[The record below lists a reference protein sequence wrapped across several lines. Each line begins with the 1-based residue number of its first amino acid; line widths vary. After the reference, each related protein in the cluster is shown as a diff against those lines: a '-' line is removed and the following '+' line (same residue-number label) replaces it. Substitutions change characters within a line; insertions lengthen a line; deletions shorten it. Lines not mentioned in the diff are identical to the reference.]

1 MNIPFAE
8 DRSCAGWPMRAQV
21 EFISPNWPIA
31 NIWCISPSEN
41 PSRFMRSYRMRLSI
55 IGLGIMGERLM
66 RAALNHPGTEVVA
79 VWDPAPNAVARLAAI
94 TPHIPMSTSATQAIG
109 AGQAVYVA
117 SPPASHIAHGRAVLE
132 AGRSLFLE
140 KPLASDLVVARA
152 FVAEARGQRA
162 AVNFPMA
169 SSPATAQLRAWLP
182 DIGAVRDISIVVA
195 FAAWPRAWQ
204 SAAASWLAQ
213 RAEGGFTRE
222 VVSHF
227 LFLAQRIGGPL
238 ALLEARADFPE
249 GGGSET
255 SIWARLT
262 AGDIPVALDG
272 AVGTTEA
279 EDHNLFIVTGERG
292 SVRLRDW
299 SFAERLGADGLW
311 HPAPDALPNPQ
322 MRPLTLARQLDKL
335 AALTNGARV
344 DLASLE
350 EALAV
355 QEAVEAILA
364 G

>member
-1 MNIPFAE
+1 
-8 DRSCAGWPMRAQV
+8 
-21 EFISPNWPIA
+21 
-31 NIWCISPSEN
+31 
-41 PSRFMRSYRMRLSI
+41 MRLSI

-66 RAALNHPGTEVVA
+66 RAALNHPGTQVA
-79 VWDPAPNAVARLAAI
+79 SVWDPAPQAAARLAAI
-94 TPHIPMSTSATQAIG
+94 SPDLTMSATANEAIG

-140 KPLASDLVVARA
+140 KPLASDLVAARA

-169 SSPATAQLRAWLP
+169 SSPAVAQLREWLP
-182 DIGAVRDISIVVA
+182 EIGAVRDISIIVA

-238 ALLEARADFPE
+238 SLLEGRADFPE

-255 SIWARLT
+255 AIFARLT
-262 AGDIPVALDG
+262 AGGVPVTLDG

-279 EDHNLFIVTGERG
+279 DDHNLFIVTGEHG
-292 SVRLRDW
+292 AVRLRDW
-299 SFAERLGADGLW
+299 SIAEQLGADGLW
-311 HPAPDALPNPQ
+311 YPAADALPNPQ

-335 AALTNGARV
+335 AALTDGMRV